1 MSVQRSTS
9 PPPLLSIA
17 GPLFLELCLGI
28 SVGVIGTALA
38 AQLSDQAAAS
48 FALGNHVLA
57 MLFIL
62 FRIVGAGVSVVVSQ
76 CLGGGRREAAD
87 EVARAT
93 LGASTWVGG
102 FSAGVALF
110 GSGLLLHL
118 LNAPAELL
126 PLALPYLQML
136 APALLLD
143 AWNATMAS
151 VMRAHLRVR
160 DTLAVILTMHATHL
174 VLALVLMPRLGL
186 TGFALALAASRVLG
200 IALHLML
207 WRIRLHLRPRAV
219 DWWHLN
225 RDALASVLRIGLPG
239 AAENIAWRLSF
250 MVSVAVAG
258 QLGAKAVA
266 TQAYALQVTHVALLS
281 ALATGLAVE
290 IVVGHLV
297 GAGQLH
303 AAHRLVRRALGWGLA
318 LAVAVAGAAALMG
331 PWLLRQFTHDADII
345 ATGAVLL
352 WWMVVLEPGRC
363 FNLVVINALRAA
375 GDARY
380 PLYAGVVSMVL
391 VLAGGSWLLG
401 QYFGL
406 GLAGIWIAYATD
418 EWLRGLLMWRRWV
431 TLGWVPHARA
441 AHRRLRAQAAGA
453 RAEAEAAL
461 EDVEAAAT

>member
-1 MSVQRSTS
+1 M
-9 PPPLLSIA
+9 
-17 GPLFLELCLGI
+17 
-28 SVGVIGTALA
+28 GVIGTALA
-38 AQLSDQAAAS
+38 AKLSDQAAAS

-62 FRIVGAGVSVVVSQ
+62 FRIVGAGVSVVVAQ

-102 FSAGVALF
+102 FSAGMALF
-110 GSGLLLHL
+110 ASGLLLRL

-160 DTLAVILTMHATHL
+160 DTLVVILIMHATHL

-200 IALHLML
+200 IALHLVL
-207 WRIRLHLRPRAV
+207 WHLRLQLLPRAV

-225 RDALASVLRIGLPG
+225 RQALAAVLRIGLPG
-239 AAENIAWRLSF
+239 AAENIAWRLCF

-258 QLGAKAVA
+258 QMGAKAVA

-297 GAGQLH
+297 GAGHLH
-303 AAHRLVRRALGWGLA
+303 AAHQLVRRALGWGLA

-352 WWMVVLEPGRC
+352 WWMVLLEPGRC

-380 PLYAGVVSMVL
+380 PLYAGVVSMVV

-406 GLAGIWIAYATD
+406 GLAGIWIAYAID

-453 RAEAEAAL
+453 ASDADAAL
-461 EDVEAAAT
+461 QDVEAAAT

>member
-1 MSVQRSTS
+1 MSVHGPTR

-17 GPLFLELCLGI
+17 APLFLELCLGI
-28 SVGVIGTALA
+28 AVGVIGTALA
-38 AQLSDQAAAS
+38 ARLSDQAAAS

-76 CLGGGRREAAD
+76 CLGGGRRAAAD

-102 FSAGVALF
+102 FSALAALF
-110 GSGLLLHL
+110 GAGLLLRA
-118 LNAPAELL
+118 LNAPADLL
-126 PLALPYLQML
+126 PLAVPYLQML

-174 VLALVLMPRLGL
+174 VLALWLMPMLGL
-186 TGFALALAASRVLG
+186 TGFAVALAASRVLG
-200 IALHLML
+200 ITLHLLL
-207 WRIRLHLRPRAV
+207 WRWRLGLRPRAG
-219 DWWHLN
+219 DWWHLR
-225 RDALASVLRIGLPG
+225 RDALAAVLRIGLPG

-258 QLGAKAVA
+258 GLGAKALA
-266 TQAYALQVTHVALLS
+266 TQAYALQVTHVALLT
-281 ALATGLAVE
+281 ALATGLSVE
-290 IVVGHLV
+290 IVVGHMV
-297 GAGQLH
+297 GAGNLH
-303 AAHRLVRRALGWGLA
+303 EAHRLVRRALGWGLG
-318 LAVAVAGAAALMG
+318 LAVSVAVAAALVG
-331 PWLLRQFTHDADII
+331 PWLLGQFTHDPEII

-352 WWMVVLEPGRC
+352 WWMVLLEPGRT

-380 PLYAGVVSMVL
+380 PLFAGVASMVV
-391 VLAGGSWLLG
+391 VLAGGSWFLG
-401 QYFGL
+401 QHLGL
-406 GLAGIWIAYATD
+406 GLVGIWIAYAAD

-431 TLGWVPHARA
+431 RLGWVPHARA
-441 AHRRLRAQAAGA
+441 AHRRLRAQALV
-453 RAEAEAAL
+453 AA
-461 EDVEAAAT
+461 DTTAAAVIDAETAAA

>member
-1 MSVQRSTS
+1 MSVQERTLAAAEARPAGLPGRPHRPTR

-17 GPLFLELCLGI
+17 APLFLELCLGI
-28 SVGVIGTALA
+28 AVGVIGTALA
-38 AQLSDQAAAS
+38 ARVSDQAAAG

-76 CLGGGRREAAD
+76 CLGGGRRAAAD

-102 FSAGVALF
+102 FSALAALF
-110 GSGLLLHL
+110 GAGLLLRA
-118 LNAPAELL
+118 LNAPVDLL
-126 PLALPYLQML
+126 PLAAPYLQML

-160 DTLAVILTMHATHL
+160 DTLAVILTMHAAHL
-174 VLALVLMPRLGL
+174 AMALWLMPGLGL

-200 IALHLML
+200 ISLHLLL
-207 WRIRLHLRPRAV
+207 WHWRLDLRPRAA
-219 DWWHLN
+219 DWWHL
-225 RDALASVLRIGLPG
+225 RRHALGAVLRIGLPG

-258 QLGAKAVA
+258 GLGAR
-266 TQAYALQVTHVALLS
+266 
-281 ALATGLAVE
+281 ALATGLSVE
-290 IVVGHLV
+290 IVVGHMV
-297 GAGQLH
+297 GAGNLH
-303 AAHRLVRRALGWGLA
+303 EAHRLVRRALAWGLA
-318 LAVAVAGAAALMG
+318 LAVGVAGAAALIG
-331 PWLLRQFTHDADII
+331 PWLLGQFTHDPEII
-345 ATGAVLL
+345 ATGALLL
-352 WWMVVLEPGRC
+352 WWMVLLEPGRT

-380 PLYAGVVSMVL
+380 PLFAGVASMVV
-391 VLAGGSWLLG
+391 VLAGGSWFLG
-401 QYFGL
+401 EHLGL
-406 GLAGIWIAYATD
+406 GLVGIWIAYAAD

-431 TLGWVPHARA
+431 RLGWVPHARA
-441 AHRRLRAQAAGA
+441 AHRRLRA
-453 RAEAEAAL
+453 
-461 EDVEAAAT
+461 

>member
-1 MSVQRSTS
+1 MTPHR
-9 PPPLLSIA
+9 PPPRLIAIA

-38 AQLSDQAAAS
+38 AKLSDQAAAS

-76 CLGGGRREAAD
+76 CLGGGRRDAAD

-93 LGASTWVGG
+93 LGAGTWVGG
-102 FSAGVALF
+102 FAALTAL
-110 GSGLLLHL
+110 GGAALLLHA
-118 LNAPAELL
+118 LNAPADLL
-126 PLALPYLQML
+126 PLAVPYLQLL
-136 APALLLD
+136 APSLLLD

-160 DTLAVILTMHATHL
+160 DTLVVILTMHAAH
-174 VLALVLMPRLGL
+174 LALALLLMPHLGL
-186 TGFALALAASRVLG
+186 SGFALALAASRILG
-200 IALHLML
+200 ITLNLVL
-207 WRIRLHLRPRAV
+207 WRWRLNLRPRLR

-225 RDALASVLRIGLPG
+225 RSALAAVLRIGLPG

-258 QLGAKAVA
+258 QLGAKALA
-266 TQAYALQVTHVALLS
+266 TQAYALQVSHVALLT
-281 ALATGLAVE
+281 ALATGLSVE

-303 AAHRLVRRALGWGLA
+303 AANRLVRRALAVGLG
-318 LAVAVAGAAALMG
+318 LSVLVATSAALMG
-331 PWLLRQFTHDADII
+331 PWLMSQFTHDTDII
-345 ATGAVLL
+345 ATGAILL
-352 WWMVVLEPGRC
+352 WWMVALEPGRC

-380 PLYAGVVSMVL
+380 PLYAGVASMAV
-391 VLAGGSWLLG
+391 VAAGGSWFLG
-401 QYFGL
+401 QYLGL
-406 GLAGIWIAYATD
+406 GLMGIWIAYASD

-431 TLGWVPHARA
+431 TLGWVPHARE
-441 AHRRLRAQAAGA
+441 AHRRLRSQSALSMVD
-453 RAEAEAAL
+453 AELAVEDAEG
-461 EDVEAAAT
+461 AAT